1 MNTNDKNVNK
11 ILSDY
16 SASIADTLKLYS
28 DKIFQDVKTYD
39 IDCSSMPSFEHFGY
53 KNSIHLNDLICRL
66 DAYRNDAPSIYWIE
80 ILSEHTAKDIH
91 SSYGK
96 FKMSLK
102 RRTPAYNKGFN
113 N

>member
-39 IDCSSMPSFEHFGY
+39 IDCS
-53 KNSIHLNDLICRL
+53 
-66 DAYRNDAPSIYWIE
+66 
-80 ILSEHTAKDIH
+80 
-91 SSYGK
+91 
-96 FKMSLK
+96 
-102 RRTPAYNKGFN
+102 
-113 N
+113 